1 MKPIEILIGVFFIIG
16 ILLGC
21 SDSES
26 MEWFLWSKVVAAGF
40 LGSTMFLMYVT
51 KIKEG

>member
-1 MKPIEILIGVFFIIG
+1 VKPIEILIGVFFIIG
-16 ILLGC
+16 VLLGG

-40 LGSTMFLMYVT
+40 IWSAVVLMYVT
-51 KIKEG
+51 YIKEV

>member
-1 MKPIEILIGVFFIIG
+1 MKPIEVVVAIFFIIG
-16 ILLGC
+16 VLLGG

-40 LGSTMFLMYVT
+40 LGGTMLLMYVE
-51 KIKEG
+51 KRREG